1 MLNIINVKEER
12 NVLSFVGEVFNIVAN
27 STNFYL
33 KFELDSEWELNSVV
47 TAIFNF
53 DGRYEYVELDEDRMC
68 QIPPTNSSRIWFC
81 LTTEPDEVSKLSS
94 TILSLDVEAS
104 GETDLSRVEAYQ
116 NTHAN
121 LLGLVQ
127 NLLTGNNIKAKTADF
142 ANVAAVSQSQVSL
155 TGDEEIAGEK
165 NFTGTLKQNSSVVL
179 DYSKISNENLILN
192 PNFTVVSRG
201 SASFTRDGEDI
212 YTADRWGLFKGNGK
226 FIPSSHKLTGLDE
239 SQPTVFGQWVENGER
254 FMFGE
259 TITVSATINDVRYA
273 KTIQLPETYAEDY
286 INNVYE
292 CDDFVFRIYVHKIK
306 KVVGVQFL
314 VVNGVSIKI
323 YNVKLEVSP
332 FETKYVDRSKREEV
346 ELCHKF
352 YQELS
357 IYSLGYGMSDGLF
370 RFFVPT
376 EARLR
381 GIVKVNFK
389 LIPKVAKNGELIEL
403 SETITSYQQV
413 DNGVVLIVQTT
424 DFVQNE
430 IYYLVDGKICV
441 DGEFY
446 LWLMKL

>member
-1 MLNIINVKEER
+1 MGKFYRKKKKNVFGVTIAVLLIAVIAGSVLAYFLNSNFKSKVN
-12 NVLSFVGEVFNIVAN
+12 NVLKIEETVEESNKVD
-27 STNFYL
+27 STENTNPTSSVSSEELYSL
-33 KFELDSEWELNSVV
+33 K
-47 TAIFNF
+47 
-53 DGRYEYVELDEDRMC
+53 
-68 QIPPTNSSRIWFC
+68 QQ
-81 LTTEPDEVSKLSS
+81 LS
-94 TILSLDVEAS
+94 D
-104 GETDLSRVEAYQ
+104 
-116 NTHAN
+116 
-121 LLGLVQ
+121 
-127 NLLTGNNIKAKTADF
+127 AKTETENLNLNLNLSNKNIEKLQNEISDF
-142 ANVAAVSQSQVSL
+142 
-155 TGDEEIAGEK
+155 K
-165 NFTGTLKQNSSVVL
+165 NN
-179 DYSKISNENLILN
+179 ISNENLIIN
-192 PNFTVVSRG
+192 PNFTVISRG
-201 SASFTRDGEDI
+201 PGPFTRNGEDI

-239 SQPTVFGQWVENGER
+239 SQPTVLGQWVENGER

-357 IYSLGYGMSDGLF
+357 IYSLGYGMSNGLF

-389 LIPKVAKNGELIEL
+389 LIPKFAKNGELIEL
-403 SETITSYQQV
+403 SETITLFQQV
-413 DNGVVLIVQTT
+413 DNGVVLTVQTT
-424 DFVQNE
+424 DFIQNE

>member
-1 MLNIINVKEER
+1 MGKFYRKKKKNVFGVTIAVLLIAVIAGSVLAYFLNSNFKSKVN
-12 NVLSFVGEVFNIVAN
+12 NVLKIEETVEESNKVD
-27 STNFYL
+27 STENTNPTSSVSSEELYSL
-33 KFELDSEWELNSVV
+33 K
-47 TAIFNF
+47 
-53 DGRYEYVELDEDRMC
+53 
-68 QIPPTNSSRIWFC
+68 QQ
-81 LTTEPDEVSKLSS
+81 LS
-94 TILSLDVEAS
+94 D
-104 GETDLSRVEAYQ
+104 
-116 NTHAN
+116 
-121 LLGLVQ
+121 
-127 NLLTGNNIKAKTADF
+127 AKTETENLNLNLNLSNKNIEKLQNEISDF
-142 ANVAAVSQSQVSL
+142 
-155 TGDEEIAGEK
+155 K
-165 NFTGTLKQNSSVVL
+165 NN
-179 DYSKISNENLILN
+179 ISNENLIIN
-192 PNFTVVSRG
+192 PNFTVISRG
-201 SASFTRDGEDI
+201 PGPFTRNGEDI

-357 IYSLGYGMSDGLF
+357 IYSLGYGMSNGLF

-389 LIPKVAKNGELIEL
+389 LIPKFAKNGELIEL
-403 SETITSYQQV
+403 SETITLFQQV
-413 DNGVVLIVQTT
+413 DNGVVLTVQTT

-430 IYYLVDGKICV
+430 IYYLVDGKVCV

-446 LWLMKL
+446 IDF